1 MKSMSSKAFAP
12 HKSCTFFFFNDT
24 APTEIYTLSL
34 HDALPISARAD
45 ADPRDPHTQRLRP
58 LPALPATGA
67 ARGDAGRGS
76 EIARLV
82 ARRGRSGRDGGA
94 GGARQLSAGRQDGHG
109 SPRGGGPL
117 RRRAI
122 HGVVRGAVS
131 RRPAAARRGDEDRQS
146 PEGQLFRRPDRRPG
160 DPLDARAGARR
171 AHRGARSGASLERGH
186 DRRPRAA
193 GRARRRRAL
202 PRRMAVCPGQ
212 CRGAAGPHGP
222 QRDRPAVARGGAG
235 TARARLSRR
244 GERVGHHPSHLA
256 GSGRARGSG
265 IDGHDVRGAP
275 PPLATSMSRSLQE
288 VIDALAR
295 AGVLI
300 DAPKSAA
307 GGGALPE
314 ITGLT
319 ADARRLTPGMLFCAV
334 RGAVLDGHAF
344 VGDAAARGAAAALVE
359 SRQSVAIPQ
368 ILVRNGRR
376 AAAIAAEAW
385 YRRPAARLQL
395 IGVTGT
401 NGKTTSVILS
411 QHVLSPLWP
420 MGAIGTL
427 GAFDPSG
434 APVDRGAGGVAMEVS
449 SHSLDQGRVEGLIF
463 RAAIFTNLTRDH
475 LDYHE
480 TFDAYFAAKA
490 RLVGYLADA
499 GLAVI
504 NADDVAWARLP
515 RTPRRITFSATLPRA
530 DVTARD
536 VRIDAKGA
544 HFTLVTT
551 GGSHPVS
558 LPLLGRFN
566 VANALGVAAC
576 AVGLDV
582 PARVVAERLS
592 TAPQVPGRMERIA
605 VDPCV
610 VLRDYAHTPDA
621 LERALETVRE
631 VTPPAGRVIVVFG
644 AGGDRDRGKRA
655 PMGEIAVRLADVAIA
670 TSDNPRTEDPERIL
684 DDVEAGMS
692 GRQHYR
698 VVDRRAAIGQALE
711 LARQGDT
718 VLLAGKG
725 HETYQVVGTVK
736 EPFDEREVVR
746 SLGAN

>member
-1 MKSMSSKAFAP
+1 
-12 HKSCTFFFFNDT
+12 
-24 APTEIYTLSL
+24 
-34 HDALPISARAD
+34 
-45 ADPRDPHTQRLRP
+45 
-58 LPALPATGA
+58 
-67 ARGDAGRGS
+67 
-76 EIARLV
+76 
-82 ARRGRSGRDGGA
+82 
-94 GGARQLSAGRQDGHG
+94 
-109 SPRGGGPL
+109 
-117 RRRAI
+117 
-122 HGVVRGAVS
+122 
-131 RRPAAARRGDEDRQS
+131 
-146 PEGQLFRRPDRRPG
+146 
-160 DPLDARAGARR
+160 
-171 AHRGARSGASLERGH
+171 
-186 DRRPRAA
+186 
-193 GRARRRRAL
+193 
-202 PRRMAVCPGQ
+202 
-212 CRGAAGPHGP
+212 
-222 QRDRPAVARGGAG
+222 
-235 TARARLSRR
+235 
-244 GERVGHHPSHLA
+244 
-256 GSGRARGSG
+256 
-265 IDGHDVRGAP
+265 
-275 PPLATSMSRSLQE
+275 MSRSLQE
-288 VIDALAR
+288 VVDALAR
-295 AGVLI
+295 AGVLV
-300 DAPKSAA
+300 DPPDPTA
-307 GGGALPE
+307 GPLPP

-319 ADARRLTPGMLFCAV
+319 ADERRLERGMLFCAV
-334 RGAVLDGHAF
+334 RGAVLDGHNF
-344 VGDAAARGAAAALVE
+344 VAAAAARGAAAALVE
-359 SRQSVAIPQ
+359 SRQAVAIPQ

-411 QHVLSPLWP
+411 RHVLSALWP

-427 GAFDPSG
+427 GAYDPAG
-434 APVDRGAGGVAMEVS
+434 ASVESEAGNLTTPGPIDLQATLAAMVERGAGGVAMEVS
-449 SHSLDQGRVEGLIF
+449 SHSLDQGRVDGLLF

-504 NADDVAWARLP
+504 NADDAAWARLP
-515 RTPRRITFSATLPRA
+515 KTPRRITFSATTQPA

-536 VRIDAKGA
+536 VRVDAKGA
-544 HFTLVTT
+544 RFTLVTT
-551 GGSHPVS
+551 RGSHPVA

-566 VANALGVAAC
+566 IANALGVAAC
-576 AVGLDV
+576 AVGLNVD
-582 PARVVAERLS
+582 PRVVAERLS

-631 VTPPAGRVIVVFG
+631 VTPAAGRVILVFG

-655 PMGEIAVRLADVAIA
+655 PMGEIAVRLADIAIA

-718 VLLAGKG
+718 ILLAGKG
-725 HETYQVVGTVK
+725 HETYQIVGTTK